1 MALTNF
7 SPGASTYTLC
17 LWTLVLHFSLG
28 WLGPSVQPYSSQMEA
43 SMSWEWTVLVGTQTV
58 DEMSLLGLF
67 EFKMN
72 KLQKLI
78 SSMPCESKV
87 DVTEIAVAEII

>member
-1 MALTNF
+1 
-7 SPGASTYTLC
+7 
-17 LWTLVLHFSLG
+17 
-28 WLGPSVQPYSSQMEA
+28 
-43 SMSWEWTVLVGTQTV
+43 MSWEWTVLVGTQTV